1 MKGLIL
7 FIVSILL
14 CSIFYP
20 VGFVYSVL
28 LTFFKNGYLE
38 LDKYLFQCAISQD
51 QHANTWLAKL
61 FNDLLIKQG
70 GAKFG
75 NTDETISSVLGKNQ
89 LTNKLTKLGEFI
101 NAILNKIEKDHS
113 IKSIGK

>member
-7 FIVSILL
+7 FIISLVL
-14 CSIFYP
+14 CAIVYP
-20 VGFVYSVL
+20 IGFIYSVV
-28 LTFFKNGYLE
+28 LTFFKNGYTE

-61 FNDLLIKQG
+61 FNDVLIKDG

-75 NTDETISSVLGKNQ
+75 NTDETISSVLGRNQ
-89 LTNKLTKLGEFI
+89 LLDKLTKLGKLI
-101 NAILNKIEKDHS
+101 NYILHKIEKDHS

>member
-7 FIVSILL
+7 FIVSLVL

-20 VGFVYSVL
+20 TGFIYSVI
-28 LTFFKNGYLE
+28 LTLFKNGYTE

-61 FNDLLIKQG
+61 FNDVLIKQG
-70 GAKFG
+70 GFKFG

-89 LTNKLTKLGEFI
+89 LNNKLTKLGLFI
-101 NAILNKIEKDHS
+101 NSILNKIEKNHS

>member
-7 FIVSILL
+7 FIVSLIL

-20 VGFVYSVL
+20 IGFIYSVV
-28 LTFFKNGYLE
+28 LTLFKNGYTE

-51 QHANTWLAKL
+51 QHANTWLSKL
-61 FNDLLIKQG
+61 FNDVLIKQG

-89 LTNKLTKLGEFI
+89 LSDKLTKLGKLI
-101 NAILNKIEKDHS
+101 NSILNKIENDHS

>member
-7 FIVSILL
+7 FIISLVL
-14 CSIFYP
+14 CSIVYP
-20 VGFVYSVL
+20 IGFMYSVILTL
-28 LTFFKNGYLE
+28 LKNGYTE

-61 FNDLLIKQG
+61 FNDVLIKQG

-75 NTDETISSVLGKNQ
+75 DTDETISSVLGKNQ
-89 LTNKLTKLGEFI
+89 LANKLTKLGKYI
-101 NAILNKIEKDHS
+101 NSILHKIEKDHS